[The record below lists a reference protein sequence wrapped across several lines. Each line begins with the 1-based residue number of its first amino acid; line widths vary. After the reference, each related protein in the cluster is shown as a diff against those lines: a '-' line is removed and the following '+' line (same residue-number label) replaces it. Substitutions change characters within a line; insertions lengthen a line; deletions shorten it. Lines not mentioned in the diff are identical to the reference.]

1 MEKIKSGLRA
11 VWKTVYPLMAYY
23 MSVFSVGEIFAS
35 AGIEPP
41 SSVLIILLGA
51 ILTAGILWFPY
62 KRDWIL
68 RSGQIRTFRPQIPKD
83 WYHLIILGISA
94 SIGSNLLLGFTP
106 LAQWFPAVEE
116 SVRQIDSAGF
126 WLQLFGVC
134 LMIPVTEEL
143 VFRGIGYW
151 GLRDEMG
158 PVPAALFS
166 ALFFGLF
173 HGNLVQGIYAG
184 TLGLVLAWVMER
196 YQTLTSV
203 WLVHAAMN
211 LGSVY
216 VLDGVLMPMTGN
228 SWILQIVIAVISL
241 GVMTAEI
248 YRLKEVRA

>member
-1 MEKIKSGLRA
+1 M
-11 VWKTVYPLMAYY
+11 
-23 MSVFSVGEIFAS
+23 
-35 AGIEPP
+35 
-41 SSVLIILLGA
+41 
-51 ILTAGILWFPY
+51 
-62 KRDWIL
+62 
-68 RSGQIRTFRPQIPKD
+68 
-83 WYHLIILGISA
+83 
-94 SIGSNLLLGFTP
+94 
-106 LAQWFPAVEE
+106 
-116 SVRQIDSAGF
+116 
-126 WLQLFGVC
+126 
-134 LMIPVTEEL
+134 
-143 VFRGIGYW
+143 
-151 GLRDEMG
+151 
-158 PVPAALFS
+158 S